1 VFYEETVLNG
11 ILHWRGTPT
20 GEWLPMNAETLTSM
34 LLESREHFKNLNK
47 VIDRV
52 TSSEQESRDEDQY

>member
-20 GEWLPMNAETLTSM
+20 GEWLPMNAEILTSM
-34 LLESREHFKNLNK
+34 LLESREHSKNLNK